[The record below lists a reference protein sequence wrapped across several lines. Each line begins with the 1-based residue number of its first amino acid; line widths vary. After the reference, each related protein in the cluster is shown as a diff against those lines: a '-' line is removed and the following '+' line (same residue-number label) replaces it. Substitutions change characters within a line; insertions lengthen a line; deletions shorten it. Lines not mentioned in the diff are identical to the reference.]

1 MGLFGTS
8 TRKRDDE
15 ETPSKL
21 SNEGYRI
28 DDHLARST
36 ITKFSAAPADHDR
49 SKTDIELGETK
60 NRPSNEISRPPNQT
74 HSSTYKVRSSESAPP
89 KLPSFLIIRENADL
103 KGNRAKKFER

>member
-8 TRKRDDE
+8 TQKRDDE

-36 ITKFSAAPADHDR
+36 ITKFSAVPDDHDR

-60 NRPSNEISRPPNQT
+60 NRPSNEISSPPNQT
-74 HSSTYKVRSSESAPP
+74 HSSESGGA
-89 KLPSFLIIRENADL
+89 KLPSFLIMRENADL
-103 KGNRAKKFER
+103 KGYRAKNFER